1 MAPLICGTCIVHKEK
16 GINSFSDWLLQGLVI
31 RPSSSLAA
39 LHIKEL
45 LKRKGNL
52 GKVFFFKPSNNVS
65 SIRNTQELKK
75 KKVLDHPENRGRIL
89 STLAKA
95 GHPLTC
101 PRDQGP
107 VLPVSL
113 EAVMFS
119 VHL

>member
-52 GKVFFFKPSNNVS
+52 GKVFFSFFFFLNLL
-65 SIRNTQELKK
+65 IMLAQLETQKLKK
-75 KKVLDHPENRGRIL
+75 KEKKREFWIIQKIEAEF
-89 STLAKA
+89 LASWP
-95 GHPLTC
+95 G
-101 PRDQGP
+101 QG
-107 VLPVSL
+107 
-113 EAVMFS
+113 
-119 VHL
+119 VH

>member
-52 GKVFFFKPSNNVS
+52 GKVFFSFFFFFKPSNNVS
-65 SIRNTQELKK
+65 SIRNSEIKK
-75 KKVLDHPENRGRIL
+75 KRKKERVLDHPENRG
-89 STLAKA
+89 
-95 GHPLTC
+95 
-101 PRDQGP
+101 
-107 VLPVSL
+107 
-113 EAVMFS
+113 
-119 VHL
+119 

>member
-52 GKVFFFKPSNNVS
+52 GKGFF
-65 SIRNTQELKK
+65 LKK
-75 KKVLDHPENRGRIL
+75 PLLIMLAQLE
-89 STLAKA
+89 TL
-95 GHPLTC
+95 
-101 PRDQGP
+101 RN
-107 VLPVSL
+107 
-113 EAVMFS
+113 
-119 VHL
+119 

>member
-52 GKVFFFKPSNNVS
+52 GKSFFKPSNNVS

-75 KKVLDHPENRGRIL
+75 KRRRKFWIIQ
-89 STLAKA
+89 KI
-95 GHPLTC
+95 
-101 PRDQGP
+101 
-107 VLPVSL
+107 
-113 EAVMFS
+113 EAEF
-119 VHL
+119 